1 MLVDIFDCHT
11 GQGGCYCHLV
21 GGVGILLNK
30 TAPTTNDYL
39 APGVNSS
46 EAEKP
51 WSTEWS
57 NASKKGK
64 PKFFIPFYATD

>member
-1 MLVDIFDCHT
+1 MFVGIFDCHT
-11 GQGGCYCHLV
+11 GQGGCYWHLV
-21 GGVGILLNK
+21 GRVRILLNK
-30 TAPTTNDYL
+30 TAPTTKDYL

-51 WSTEWS
+51 CSTQWS

-64 PKFFIPFYATD
+64 AKFFIPFYATD